1 MLRLAK
7 LLRRLVFLLPLWSA
21 SAAWSADWDDALGR
35 EIDRID
41 RETPGQLGVYV
52 KRLADGSAY
61 SHGADRFWYLG
72 STVKVPIAIA
82 VLRRVDEGQ
91 LKLTDRVT
99 LQAGDKIEA
108 GPLVWQRDG
117 RSFTIDE
124 LLPRMLRDSDN
135 TGANMLMRTAG
146 EERVTALAKAAMGAA
161 NVERITT
168 LAQVR
173 YDVYA
178 EIHPRARTLS
188 NDQLVRIA
196 SAPMG
201 PQRVEAVRRALNLKT
216 ADMQAKTMDEAYE
229 RYYARRLNSAT
240 LDGYGALLE
249 KLVRGQLLSPAG
261 TRRMFDDMKLGIFTN
276 YRLQA
281 GLPREVPFIHKT
293 GTQHRTACH
302 AGVIDPEDGGA
313 DAIVA
318 VTCAADVDEQHEA
331 GRIFE
336 RVGEAITHT
345 LLAERTARR

>member
-1 MLRLAK
+1 MHRPAK
-7 LLRRLVFLLPLWSA
+7 LLRWFAFLLASWSA
-21 SAAWSADWDDALGR
+21 SAAWSADWDDALAR

-41 RETPGQLGVYV
+41 RETPGALGVYV
-52 KRLADGSAY
+52 KRLKDGTAFA
-61 SHGADRFWYLG
+61 HGADRFWYLG

-82 VLRRVDEGQ
+82 VLQRVDEGG
-91 LKLTDRVT
+91 LKLSDRVT
-99 LQAGDKIEA
+99 LQAGDRIEA
-108 GPLVWQRDG
+108 GPLVWQKVGGTHTVDA
-117 RSFTIDE
+117 

-146 EERVTALAKAAMGAA
+146 EARVNELAKAAMGASA
-161 NVERITT
+161 VDRITT

-173 YDVYA
+173 QDVYA
-178 EIHPRARTLS
+178 ELHPRARTLS

-201 PQRVEAVRRALNLKT
+201 PQRVEAVRRALNLKA
-216 ADMQAKTMDEAYE
+216 ADLQATTMDEAYA
-229 RYYARRLNSAT
+229 RYYAKRLNAAT
-240 LDGYGALLE
+240 LEGYGAMLE
-249 KLVRGQLLSPAG
+249 KLVRGQLLSAAG

-281 GLPREVPFIHKT
+281 GLPRDVPFIHKT

-302 AGVIDPEDGGA
+302 AGVIDPQDGGA

-336 RVGEAITHT
+336 RVGRAITRT
-345 LLAERTARR
+345 VLAERTARR